1 MQAKIKQTKEKL
13 KTKIQILAH
22 MFYTQE
28 LNTDYIFQ
36 PVYALRDVNVLLQ
49 FKWKTDL
56 FFAND
61 SREYESK

>member
-1 MQAKIKQTKEKL
+1 MQAKFKQTK
-13 KTKIQILAH
+13 KIKNKSTNSGTHVPHIR
-22 MFYTQE
+22 
-28 LNTDYIFQ
+28 NTDYIFQ